1 MAIVNTRHLLV
12 VLAASFSSVACST
25 AKAGIDDPRIEYAEG
40 AQHNSKGQWKKA
52 PKKRPTVDELF
63 EALYVQTS
71 GVEVEKL
78 LITKERGWCPTALC
92 PPPSWE
98 LDVEAAGQVR
108 ENTWTYAEPEEWLEA
123 CGLAKTGPVPS
134 KVGAS
139 KYLVYRLQEDKGTP
153 MRFEGNFVI
162 DEKEP
167 GAWHIGRTNFTAK
180 RVSDGKGYHRETLA
194 ELELV
199 RRRGTLVYK
208 LGEKGLE
215 PLCKEAR
222 ELAVAPNPDVL
233 GH

>member
-1 MAIVNTRHLLV
+1 MAIANTSGQF
-12 VLAASFSSVACST
+12 LAFVASLSLVACST
-25 AKAGIDDPRIEYAEG
+25 AKAGFDDPRIEYADN
-40 AQHNSKGQWKKA
+40 AQNNTKGQWKKT
-52 PKKRPTVDELF
+52 PKKRPTVDQLF
-63 EALYVQTS
+63 QALYVKTS

-78 LITKERGWCPTALC
+78 VITEERGWCPTSLC

-98 LDVEAAGQVR
+98 LDIKVVGHVR

-123 CGLAKTGPVPS
+123 CGLAKDGPVPA

-162 DEKEP
+162 HEEEA
-167 GAWHIGRTNFTAK
+167 GSWHIGRSNFNAK
-180 RVSDGKGYHRETLA
+180 RVSDSKVYHRETLA

-199 RRRGTLVYK
+199 RERGTLVYK

-215 PLCKEAR
+215 PLCREAR
-222 ELAVAPNPDVL
+222 ELAAS
-233 GH
+233 GKRG